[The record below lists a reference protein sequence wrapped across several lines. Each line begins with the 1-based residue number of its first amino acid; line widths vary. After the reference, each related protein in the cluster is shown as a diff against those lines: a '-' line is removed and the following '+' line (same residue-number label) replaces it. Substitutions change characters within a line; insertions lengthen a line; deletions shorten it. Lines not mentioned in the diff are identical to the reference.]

1 VSARDEHRV
10 VEGAADAAAVAARH
24 RDSAADAVDTGTV
37 AGTDTAAATGT
48 AAAASAGTR
57 TDTDTETHN
66 ASDPAVE
73 TQLGTAVDTASVL
86 RLAQPSARRFAPGLL
101 LGILASGSAVALL
114 AASAWL
120 ITRASEQP
128 PILFLGF
135 AIVGVRA
142 FALGRAFF
150 RYVERLASHDAA
162 FRTLATLRTGIF
174 RRLIPVAP
182 DGLRGTRRGDLLTR
196 LVSDVDR
203 LQDLPLRVVQPLAT
217 SLVVAVL
224 SVVTVSIVLPGAGLV
239 VGVTLLL
246 AAVVGTLVH
255 SAITARADREVAPL
269 RAELAQLV
277 LDFVSRLDVLTAFGA
292 VAEHERRIAAAD
304 ARLRSAQSRQSL
316 GAGVVAGAVSL
327 LSGAAMIGAVVV
339 GAPAFAA
346 DEITGPALA
355 LVVLVPIAV
364 FEAFGMVPLAVGAW
378 RQVRVSA
385 RRVASVV
392 PSEVPAEIPVPPA
405 HPADLPSGP
414 LELVLDRVSAR
425 WPAAPTP
432 ALRDVSVT
440 VRPGDCLLV
449 TGESG
454 AGKTTLAHV
463 LVRFLEHDG
472 GYTLGGVD
480 VRMLHPDAVRTVV
493 GLCEQSPHL
502 FDDSIRQNLLFARDD
517 ATDADLLAA
526 LDAVGLGE
534 WVASR
539 GGLDA
544 PVGERGSLVSGGQAQ
559 RIALARALLAE
570 FPVLVLD
577 EPTANVD
584 VDRADALMA
593 DLLRG
598 AASAHRAVIVISH
611 TPVDSAFVTSTLRLA

>member
-1 VSARDEHRV
+1 MSAV
-10 VEGAADAAAVAARH
+10 PAVGA
-24 RDSAADAVDTGTV
+24 
-37 AGTDTAAATGT
+37 
-48 AAAASAGTR
+48 
-57 TDTDTETHN
+57 
-66 ASDPAVE
+66 DPA
-73 TQLGTAVDTASVL
+73 AVDTASVL
-86 RLAQPSARRFAPGLL
+86 RLAQPGPRRFVPGLL

-114 AASAWL
+114 ATSAWL

-135 AIVGVRA
+135 AVVGVRA

-150 RYVERLASHDAA
+150 RYVERLVTHDAA
-162 FRTLATLRTGIF
+162 FRSLGVLRTGIF
-174 RRLIPVAP
+174 RRLIPIAP
-182 DGLRGTRRGDLLTR
+182 DGLGGTRRGDLLTR
-196 LVSDVDR
+196 LVSDVDQ

-217 SLVVAVL
+217 SIVVAVA
-224 SVVTVSIVLPGAGLV
+224 SVVTVAIVVPGAGLALAV
-239 VGVTLLL
+239 ALVI
-246 AAVVGTLVH
+246 AAVIGTVVH
-255 SAITARADREVAPL
+255 SGMTATADRSIAPL

-277 LDFVSRLDVLTAFGA
+277 LDFVSRLDVLTAYG
-292 VAEHERRIAAAD
+292 VTAEREAAIAAAD
-304 ARLRSAQSRQSL
+304 GRLRRAQLRRAL
-316 GAGVVAGAVSL
+316 GAGVVTASVTV
-327 LSGAAMIGAVVV
+327 LSGAAMIGALLAA
-339 GAPAFAA
+339 APAF
-346 DEITGPALA
+346 DSGDITAPALA

-385 RRVASVV
+385 RRIAEAV
-392 PSEVPAEIPVPPA
+392 PATVPAEIPVAPA
-405 HPADLPSGP
+405 SPAALPTGP
-414 LELVLDRVSAR
+414 LALTLDRVSAR
-425 WPAAPTP
+425 WPGATDR
-432 ALRDVSVT
+432 ALRNVSVT
-440 VRPGDCLLV
+440 VSPGDCLLV

-463 LVRFLEHDG
+463 LVRFLDHDG
-472 GYTLGGVD
+472 GYRLGGVD
-480 VRMLHPDAVRTVV
+480 VRDLDPDQVRTVV

-502 FDDSIRQNLLFARDD
+502 FDDSIRQNLLFARDT
-517 ATDADLLAA
+517 ATDDDLLAA
-526 LDAVGLGE
+526 LAAVGLDGWAAE
-534 WVASR
+534 R
-539 GGLDA
+539 GGLDS

-611 TPVDSAFVTSTLRLA
+611 TPIDAAQVTATLRLA

>member
-1 VSARDEHRV
+1 MSGSVASRGVD
-10 VEGAADAAAVAARH
+10 GAADAAAGA
-24 RDSAADAVDTGTV
+24 
-37 AGTDTAAATGT
+37 
-48 AAAASAGTR
+48 
-57 TDTDTETHN
+57 
-66 ASDPAVE
+66 
-73 TQLGTAVDTASVL
+73 AVDTAAVL
-86 RLAQPSARRFAPGLL
+86 RLAQPSARRFAPGLM

-114 AASAWL
+114 AVSAWL

-217 SLVVAVL
+217 SLVVAML
-224 SVVTVSIVLPGAGLV
+224 SVLTVSIVLPGAGLV
-239 VGVTLLL
+239 LAITLLV

-255 SAITARADREVAPL
+255 SAITARTDREVAPL

-277 LDFVSRLDVLTAFGA
+277 LDFVSRLDVLAAFGA
-292 VAEHERRIAAAD
+292 TAEREREIAQAD
-304 ARLRSAQSRQSL
+304 ERLRTAQLRQSL

-339 GAPAFAA
+339 GVPAFAA
-346 DEITGPALA
+346 DDISGPALA

-364 FEAFGMVPLAVGAW
+364 FEAFGMVPLAVGVW

-392 PSEVPAEIPVPPA
+392 PVEVPDEIPVAPA
-405 HPADLPSGP
+405 RPASLPAGP
-414 LELVLDRVSAR
+414 FELVLDRVSAR
-425 WPAAPTP
+425 WPDADAP
-432 ALRDVSVT
+432 ALRAVSVT

-463 LVRFLEHDG
+463 LVRFLEHGG

-480 VRMLHPDAVRTVV
+480 VRTLHPDAVRTVV

-517 ATDADLLAA
+517 ATDDDLLAA
-526 LDAVGLGE
+526 LDSVGLGE
-534 WVASR
+534 WVVSR

-611 TPVDSAFVTSTLRLA
+611 TPVDSAFVTSTLRLP

>member
-1 VSARDEHRV
+1 VSVEAGAR
-10 VEGAADAAAVAARH
+10 
-24 RDSAADAVDTGTV
+24 AVD
-37 AGTDTAAATGT
+37 AT
-48 AAAASAGTR
+48 
-57 TDTDTETHN
+57 
-66 ASDPAVE
+66 
-73 TQLGTAVDTASVL
+73 DTASVL
-86 RLAQPSARRFAPGLL
+86 RLAQPPVRRFLPGLL

-120 ITRASEQP
+120 ITRAAEQP

-150 RYVERLASHDAA
+150 RYVERLASHDAT

-196 LVSDVDR
+196 LVSDVDQ

-217 SLVVAVL
+217 SIVVAVL
-224 SVVTVSIVLPGAGLV
+224 SVVTVSIVLPGAGLALAATLV
-239 VGVTLLL
+239 V

-255 SAITARADREVAPL
+255 SAITARADRDIAPL

-292 VAEHERRIAAAD
+292 TAEREAAIAAAD
-304 ARLRSAQSRQSL
+304 ERLRVTQLRRSL
-316 GAGVVAGAVSL
+316 GAGVVAGSVSL
-327 LSGAAMIGAVVV
+327 LSGAAMIGALLA
-339 GAPAFAA
+339 GAPAFATG
-346 DEITGPALA
+346 DITGPALA

-385 RRVASVV
+385 VRIASVV
-392 PSEVPAEIPVPPA
+392 PDEVPAEIPVAPER
-405 HPADLPSGP
+405 PADLPAGP
-414 LELVLDRVSAR
+414 LTIELDGVSAR
-425 WPAAPTP
+425 WPGAGAT
-432 ALRDVSVT
+432 ALRGVSVT

-463 LVRFLEHDG
+463 LVRFLQHEG
-472 GYTLGGVD
+472 SYTLGGVD
-480 VRMLHPDAVRTVV
+480 VRTLHPDAVRTVV

-502 FDDSIRQNLLFARDD
+502 FDDSIRQNLLFARED
-517 ATDADLLAA
+517 ATDDDLLAA
-526 LDAVGLGE
+526 LESVGLAG
-534 WVASR
+534 WVESR

-593 DLLRG
+593 DLLRS

-611 TPVDSAFVTSTLRLA
+611 TPVDSAFVTATLHLG